1 MKKFTKLI
9 YPDNNGIERIAQT
22 ASWEAACISSI
33 DGEVEEDGT
42 FTSEKEN
49 EPGFTIEGI
58 CKLTILTEKQKVVL
72 YKRLV
77 EDRTYDDI
85 GKELGTSRQNIFEM
99 YHKAIKRLSD
109 NQTWR

>member
-1 MKKFTKLI
+1 MKKFTRLI
-9 YPDNNGIERIAQT
+9 FPEANGIERLARV
-22 ASWEAACISSI
+22 ASHEATCISTI
-33 DGEVEEDGT
+33 DGEVEEDGS
-42 FTSEKEN
+42 FTSEKEK
-49 EPGFTIEGI
+49 EPSFTIEGV
-58 CKLTILTEKQKVVL
+58 CKLNILTEKQKVVL